1 MAIDIRKLNLPSL
14 AREEVSSLSNK
25 SKFPEDLAGTHR
37 EAVLAYDY
45 LPFEKGK
52 GKGGKDISASFQAKV
67 KLLES
72 TAAMAAGRTYTLRFW
87 LGGDSASQKYKDRE
101 RKGFLAACSG
111 ETTDDFEAEFADL
124 DDEKVVKNEMGVE
137 GTAKSHAINEKY
149 MDIEQQLVDASEK
162 NELADGS
169 TVIVHTRSVTAKTVD
184 TVKVNPTTGKKEV
197 GEEVKNYARDY
208 FSPAN

>member
-25 SKFPEDLAGTHR
+25 SKFPEDLAGTHC

-67 KLLES
+67 KLVES
-72 TAAMAAGRTYTLRFW
+72 TANMAAGRTYTLRFW

-111 ETTDDFEAEFADL
+111 VTSDDFEAEFAQL
-124 DDEKVVKNEMGVE
+124 E
-137 GTAKSHAINEKY
+137 GEAKDTAINEKY
-149 MDIEQQLVDASEK
+149 LDIEQELVDASEK

-169 TVIVHTRSVTAKTVD
+169 TLIIHTRSVTAKTVD
-184 TVKVNPTTGKKEV
+184 AVKVNPATGKKEV
-197 GEEVKNYARDY
+197 SEEVKNYARDY
-208 FSPAN
+208 FSPVS

>member
-1 MAIDIRKLNLPSL
+1 MAIDVRKLGLPSL

-25 SKFPEDLAGTHR
+25 SKFPEDLAGTHK

-67 KLLES
+67 KILDS
-72 TAAMAAGRTYTLRFW
+72 SAPNVQGRAYTLRFW

-111 ETTDDFEAEFADL
+111 QTTDDFEAPFADL
-124 DDEKVVKNEMGVE
+124 DDEKGVKVNGVD
-137 GTAKSHAINEKY
+137 GTEKSHAINEAY
-149 MDIEQQLVDASEK
+149 LDIEQELIDASEK
-162 NELADGS
+162 NELADGE
-169 TVIVHTRSVTAKTVD
+169 TVIVHTRSVTGKTVD
-184 TVKVNPTTGKKEV
+184 VVKVENGKKV
-197 GEEVKNYARDY
+197 AAEEIKNYARDY
-208 FSPAN
+208 FSPFQG

>member
-14 AREEVSSLSNK
+14 AREEISSLSNK

-37 EAVLAYDY
+37 ESVLAYDY

-72 TAAMAAGRTYTLRFW
+72 TASMAAGRTYTLRFW

-101 RKGFLAACSG
+101 RKGFLAAAAG
-111 ETTDDFEAEFADL
+111 FTTDDFEAFAADL
-124 DDEKVVKNEMGVE
+124 DDEKIIKVNGVE
-137 GTAKSHAINEKY
+137 TTEKQNAINEKY
-149 MDIEQQLVDASEK
+149 LDIEQQLIDASEK
-162 NELADGS
+162 NELADG
-169 TVIVHTRSVTAKTVD
+169 TTIIIHTRSVTAKVVD
-184 TVKVNPTTGKKEV
+184 AVKVNPTTGKKEV
-197 GEEVKNYARDY
+197 SEETKNYARDY
-208 FSPAN
+208 FSPVS

>member
-67 KLLES
+67 KLVES
-72 TAAMAAGRTYTLRFW
+72 TASMAAGRTYTLRFW

-101 RKGFLAACSG
+101 RKGFLAACAG
-111 ETTDDFEAEFADL
+111 FTTDDFEADFAEMEAGEAK
-124 DDEKVVKNEMGVE
+124 DE
-137 GTAKSHAINEKY
+137 AINEKY
-149 MDIEQQLVDASEK
+149 LDIEQQLIDASEK

-169 TVIVHTRSVTAKTVD
+169 TIIIHTRSVTAKTVD
-184 TVKVNPTTGKKEV
+184 AVKVNPATGKKEV
-197 GEEVKNYARDY
+197 SEEVKNYARDY
-208 FSPAN
+208 FSPVS

>member
-67 KLLES
+67 KLVES
-72 TAAMAAGRTYTLRFW
+72 TANMAAGRTYTLRFW

-111 ETTDDFEAEFADL
+111 FTTDDFEAPFAEL
-124 DDEKVVKNEMGVE
+124 E
-137 GTAKSHAINEKY
+137 GEAKDTAINEAY
-149 MDIEQQLVDASEK
+149 IGVEQELVDASEK
-162 NELADGS
+162 NELADG
-169 TVIVHTRSVTAKTVD
+169 TTLIIHTRSVTAKTVD
-184 TVKVNPTTGKKEV
+184 AVKVNPATGKKEV
-197 GEEVKNYARDY
+197 SEEVKNYARDY
-208 FSPAN
+208 FSPVS

>member
-1 MAIDIRKLNLPSL
+1 MAINIRQLGLPSL

-45 LPFEKGK
+45 LPMEKGK

-72 TAAMAAGRTYTLRFW
+72 TAAMSAGRTYTLRFW

-101 RKGFLAACSG
+101 RKGFIAATFG
-111 ETTDDFEAEFADL
+111 QTTDQFEEDFAFIENAEEREA
-124 DDEKVVKNEMGVE
+124 
-137 GTAKSHAINEKY
+137 AINEKY
-149 MDIEQQLVDASEK
+149 MDVEQELINGSEK
-162 NELADGS
+162 GELAGGEV
-169 TVIVHTRSVTAKTVD
+169 VIIHTRSVTGKKVD
-184 TVKVNPTTGKKEV
+184 VVKVNPTTGKKEV
-197 GEEVKNYARDY
+197 EEETKNYARDY
-208 FSPAN
+208 FSPVQS